1 MEVLGLHN
9 IELGDERINRLI
21 LFVDISCV
29 FELCSEMQKLLD
41 LMFVFKNAVNP
52 ALDKREH
59 SKVIIRNGK
68 TYLELRLTHSAIEA
82 VLERLVLEVEFNIIL
97 IGAVPNRDIE
107 VHLDGALG
115 DGPQLV
121 RLTELYV
128 VPNETDLGVSSGGG
142 YLLEHVAVFLTK
154 EHLVDVHA

>member
-82 VLERLVLEVEFNIIL
+82 VLERLVLEVEFNLVL
-97 IGAVPNRDIE
+97 IRAISDGDIE
-107 VHLDGALG
+107 IDLD
-115 DGPQLV
+115 
-121 RLTELYV
+121 
-128 VPNETDLGVSSGGG
+128 SSFGNGSKFVW
-142 YLLEHVAVFLTK
+142 L
-154 EHLVDVHA
+154 